1 MEFSKPVFNRK
12 KTGFLSF
19 QSSRF
24 LDGFERL
31 SADGYFSHDS
41 SHSENVATA
50 RRVFVTSITT
60 DKTQQCILQNAEEDY
75 VVQNSASI

>member
-1 MEFSKPVFNRK
+1 MNEKCRCVY
-12 KTGFLSF
+12 
-19 QSSRF
+19 
-24 LDGFERL
+24 GFERL

-60 DKTQQCILQNAEEDY
+60 DKTQECILQNAEGDY